1 MITAVGVA
9 VVASF
14 GDSLLVSGGILE
26 VQGANDV
33 HEMLLTPREVD
44 DFLFPVEASL
54 IHREVWSAS
63 QFRMFVWALSFC
75 F

>member
-9 VVASF
+9 VMGSF

-26 VQGANDV
+26 VQGVNGV
-33 HEMLLTPREVD
+33 HEMMITPREVA

-63 QFRMFVWALSFC
+63 QFRIFVWALSFC
-75 F
+75 S